1 MYGLLVK
8 GAVTYL
14 MCSYPQVGAT
24 VLEELG
30 FSEQQDLDQY
40 QIYSDKLFSR
50 ITKLMSERVGVS
62 EEELLENFGEYFV
75 EYTIKCGYG
84 DLLFSLGRSISDL
97 INELDNLVI
106 FIPPFFLYLSIKI
119 YCSTN
124 IFDFH
129 IQKSKHP
136 VLFA

>member
-106 FIPPFFLYLSIKI
+106 FIPPFFYI
-119 YCSTN
+119 Y
-124 IFDFH
+124 
-129 IQKSKHP
+129 Q
-136 VLFA
+136 